1 MCVIEGGGGGGKG
14 LWNNSSSLGR
24 GLDLSKIGI
33 DFPKSSPLHPG
44 WLRKLACCTNA
55 LRNSSLLCL

>member
-44 WLRKLACCTNA
+44 
-55 LRNSSLLCL
+55 